1 MEAFFKFTGKI
12 KNNIRQ
18 SQTFFEALKQD
29 MSRFPPI
36 PESSKAYVALLKGVK
51 IPHVPNHG
59 QTNVS
64 QHD

>member
-1 MEAFFKFTGKI
+1 
-12 KNNIRQ
+12 
-18 SQTFFEALKQD
+18 

-64 QHD
+64 YNMIEIDPWAYPFRDTKINTLKISL